1 MRRSPARQDRALP
14 LKAASVAGL
23 AVLSLLIA
31 CEPVGPNYSRPE
43 IAIPAQLAEAE
54 PWQVAMPQETIGRGD
69 WWTVF
74 GDPVLNGLQVEAI
87 KQSPDLKAVAARVLQ
102 AQAVAGISTSYL
114 YPQIDAGGL
123 AQRFANNS
131 NFVTLVPPSP
141 ITDNQAR
148 ITNAFKAVPLYATYE
163 IDFWG
168 RLRRQSESA
177 RAELGASIAA
187 YQTAL
192 LTLNGEVAQTY
203 FEVRTTD
210 ELIRLITESIA
221 LHRNTLN
228 LFRARRTDGLSS
240 DIALSDVETALRTTE
255 AQAQTLEAQRI
266 KLVNK
271 LAVLVGTNPEQFTVG
286 KQAYAPSIP
295 SIPVGLPSELLQRR
309 PDVARAERELAAYNA
324 QIGVAVAAYFPAIVL
339 TSAVGFE
346 SYSLSTLTNPANN
359 IWGVGFSLFQQVFNA
374 GRISLNVERTRA
386 AYQEKVA
393 LYQALLLKVFQE
405 VETALAGLRLMN
417 QQSKYQQQAVASAN
431 RTAAL
436 TAQRYQ
442 QGLISLLDVLVA
454 QRAAL
459 ASEAVAVQIANDQ
472 LMTTV
477 ALIKA
482 LGGGWQDRTQ
492 QVPEGSPSMWA
503 PKLK

>member
-1 MRRSPARQDRALP
+1 MMRS
-14 LKAASVAGL
+14 LKIACLAGL
-23 AVLSLLIA
+23 AVFALLAA
-31 CEPVGPNYSRPE
+31 CDPVGPNYSKPE
-43 IAIPAQLAEAE
+43 VAIPAQLTEAA
-54 PWQVAMPQETIGRGD
+54 PWQIGVPQDAIARGD

-74 GDPVLNGLQVEAI
+74 GDPVLNDLEVEAV
-87 KQSPDLKAVAARVLQ
+87 KQNPDLKAVAARVLQ

-114 YPQIDAGGL
+114 YPEINAGGL

-148 ITNAFKAVPLYATYE
+148 VTSAFKAVPLYATYE

-177 RAELGASIAA
+177 TAELGASIAA

-210 ELIRLITESIA
+210 ELIRLITENIN
-221 LHRNTLN
+221 LHRSSLN
-228 LFRARRTDGLSS
+228 LFKARRVDGLSS
-240 DIALSDVETALRTTE
+240 EIALSDVETSLRTTE

-271 LAVLVGTNPEQFTVG
+271 LAVLVGTNPEQFSLG
-286 KQAYAPSIP
+286 KQSYGRSIP
-295 SIPVGLPSELLQRR
+295 SIPVGLPSDLLQRR
-309 PDVARAERELAAYNA
+309 PDVARAEREMAAYNA
-324 QIGVAVAAYFPAIVL
+324 QIGVAVAAYFPTIAL
-339 TSAVGFE
+339 TSSVGFE
-346 SYSLSTLTNPANN
+346 SYTLSTLVNPLNN
-359 IWGVGFSLFQQVFNA
+359 IWGVGLSLFQNIFNA
-374 GRISLNVERTRA
+374 GRTGLNVERSRA
-386 AYQEKVA
+386 AYQERVA

-405 VETALAGLRLMN
+405 VETALASLRLMS
-417 QQSKYQQQAVASAN
+417 QQARYQQQAVDSAN
-431 RTAAL
+431 RTVLL
-436 TAQRYQ
+436 TSQRFQ
-442 QGLISLLDVLVA
+442 QGLNSMVDVLVA
-454 QRAAL
+454 QRSAL
-459 ASEAVAVQIANDQ
+459 ATRAVAVQITNDQ

-482 LGGGWQDRTQ
+482 LGGGWQDRAR
-492 QVPEGSPSMWA
+492 QVPEGSHSMWA
-503 PKLK
+503 PKLQ

>member
-1 MRRSPARQDRALP
+1 MARAL
-14 LKAASVAGL
+14 KNCSAAGL
-23 AVLSLLIA
+23 AVLSLLAA
-31 CEPVGPNYSRPE
+31 CEPVGPNYVRPE
-43 IAIPAQLAEAE
+43 VTIPERLVEAE
-54 PWQVAMPQETIGRGD
+54 PWQVGVPQDTIGRGD
-69 WWTVF
+69 WWAVF

-114 YPQIDAGGL
+114 YPQIDAGGIV
-123 AQRFANNS
+123 QRFANNS
-131 NFVTLVPPSP
+131 NFVALDQSAT

-148 ITNAFKAVPLYATYE
+148 IASGFKAVPLYATYE

-203 FEVRTTD
+203 FEIRTTD
-210 ELIRLITESIA
+210 ELIRIITANIA

-228 LFRARRTDGLSS
+228 LFRARRVDGLSS

-255 AQAQTLEAQRI
+255 AQAQTLEALRI

-271 LAVLVGTNPEQFTVG
+271 LAVLVGTNPDQFAVG
-286 KQAYAPSIP
+286 KQPYTRSIP
-295 SIPVGLPSELLQRR
+295 SIPVGLPSDLLQRR

-339 TSAVGFE
+339 TSAIGFE
-346 SYSLSTLTNPANN
+346 SYSLSTLTNPTNN
-359 IWGVGFSLFQQVFNA
+359 IWGVGFSLFQQLFNA
-374 GRISLNVERTRA
+374 GRIGLNVERTRA
-386 AYQEKVA
+386 AYQERVS
-393 LYQALLLKVFQE
+393 LYQALLLRVFQE

-417 QQSKYQQQAVASAN
+417 QQARYQQQAVASAN
-431 RTAAL
+431 RTAGL
-436 TAQRYQ
+436 TAERYR
-442 QGLISLLDVLVA
+442 QGLISMVDVLVA

-459 ASEAVAVQIANDQ
+459 ASEVVAVQITNDQ

-482 LGGGWQDRTQ
+482 LGGGWQERAQ

-503 PKLK
+503 PKLKSP

>member
-1 MRRSPARQDRALP
+1 MVRAL
-14 LKAASVAGL
+14 KIASPAGL
-23 AVLSLLIA
+23 AVFAFLAA
-31 CEPVGPNYSRPE
+31 CDPVGPNYVRPE
-43 IAIPAQLAEAE
+43 VAIPAQLTEAE
-54 PWQVAMPQETIGRGD
+54 PWQVGVPQDSIARGD

-74 GDPVLNGLQVEAI
+74 GDPMLNSLQVEAI
-87 KQSPDLKAVAARVLQ
+87 KQNPDLKAVAARVLQ

-114 YPQIDAGGL
+114 YPEINAGGL
-123 AQRFANNS
+123 AQRYANNS

-141 ITDNQAR
+141 ITDNEAR
-148 ITNAFKAVPLYATYE
+148 ITNAYKAVPLYATYE

-168 RLRRQSESA
+168 RLRRQSESS
-177 RAELGASIAA
+177 RAEMEASIAS

-210 ELIRLITESIA
+210 ELIKLISQCIK
-221 LHRNTLN
+221 LHGDTLT
-228 LFRARRTDGLSS
+228 LFRARRVDGLSS
-240 DIALSDVETALRTTE
+240 DIVLSDVETALRTTE
-255 AQAQTLEAQRI
+255 AQVQTLEAQRI

-271 LAVLVGTNPEQFTVG
+271 LAVLVGTNPEQFAVG
-286 KQAYAPSIP
+286 KQSQDRSIP
-295 SIPVGLPSELLQRR
+295 SIPVGLPSDLLQRR
-309 PDVARAERELAAYNA
+309 PDVARAERELQAYNA
-324 QIGVAVAAYFPAIVL
+324 QIGVAVAAYFPTIAL
-339 TSAVGFE
+339 TTSVGFE
-346 SYSLSTLTNPANN
+346 SYALSTLLNPLSN
-359 IWGVGFSLFQQVFNA
+359 IWGVGFSLFQQLFNA
-374 GRISLNVERTRA
+374 GRVGLNVERTRA

-417 QQSKYQQQAVASAN
+417 QQARYQQQAVASAN
-431 RTAAL
+431 RTVML
-436 TAQRYQ
+436 TSQRFQ
-442 QGLISLLDVLVA
+442 QGLNSMVDVLIA

-459 ASEAVAVQIANDQ
+459 ASQAVAVQITNDQ

-482 LGGGWQDRTQ
+482 LGGGWQDRPQ
-492 QVPEGSPSMWA
+492 QIPEGSPSMWA

>member
-1 MRRSPARQDRALP
+1 MVRAL
-14 LKAASVAGL
+14 KIASPAGL
-23 AVLSLLIA
+23 AVFALLAA
-31 CEPVGPNYSRPE
+31 CEPVGPNYVRPE
-43 IAIPAQLAEAE
+43 VAIPAQLTEAE
-54 PWQVAMPQETIGRGD
+54 PWQVGVPQDAIGRGD

-74 GDPVLNGLQVEAI
+74 EDPTLDGLQVEAV
-87 KQSPDLKAVAARVLQ
+87 KQNPDLKAVAARVLQ
-102 AQAVAGISTSYL
+102 AQALAGISTSYL
-114 YPQIDAGGL
+114 YPEINAGGL
-123 AQRFANNS
+123 AQRYANNS

-141 ITDNQAR
+141 ITDNEAR
-148 ITNAFKAVPLYATYE
+148 ITSAFKAVPLFATYE

-177 RAELGASIAA
+177 RAEMGASIAA

-210 ELIRLITESIA
+210 ELLRLITESIA

-228 LFRARRTDGLSS
+228 LFKARRVDGLSS
-240 DIALSDVETALRTTE
+240 DIVLSDVEIALRTTE

-266 KLVNK
+266 KLANK
-271 LAVLVGTNPEQFTVG
+271 LAVLVGTNPEQFTIG
-286 KQAYAPSIP
+286 KQPYGRSVP
-295 SIPVGLPSELLQRR
+295 SIPVGLPSDLLQRR

-324 QIGVAVAAYFPAIVL
+324 QIGVAVAAYFPTIAL
-339 TSAVGFE
+339 TSSVGFE
-346 SYSLSTLTNPANN
+346 SYALSTLVNPLNN
-359 IWGVGFSLFQQVFNA
+359 IWGVGMSLFQQVFNA
-374 GRISLNVERTRA
+374 GRTGLNVERARA
-386 AYQEKVA
+386 AYQERVA

-417 QQSKYQQQAVASAN
+417 QQARYQQQAVASAN
-431 RTAAL
+431 RTVLL
-436 TAQRYQ
+436 TSQRFQ
-442 QGLISLLDVLVA
+442 QGLNSMVDVLIA

-459 ASEAVAVQIANDQ
+459 ASQAVAIQITNDQ

-482 LGGGWQDRTQ
+482 LGGGWQDRAQ
-492 QVPEGSPSMWA
+492 QIPEGSPSMWA

>member
-1 MRRSPARQDRALP
+1 MVRALKIAFP
-14 LKAASVAGL
+14 AGVAAFGL
-23 AVLSLLIA
+23 LAA
-31 CEPVGPNYSRPE
+31 CDPVGPNYVRPE
-43 IAIPAQLAEAE
+43 VAIPAQLTEAE
-54 PWQVAMPQETIGRGD
+54 PWQVGVPQDSIARGD
-69 WWTVF
+69 WWSVF
-74 GDPVLNGLQVEAI
+74 GDPTLNYLQVEAV
-87 KQSPDLKAVAARVLQ
+87 KLNPDLKAVAARVLQ

-114 YPQIDAGGL
+114 YPEIDAGGL

-148 ITNAFKAVPLYATYE
+148 VTSAFKAVPLYATYE

-168 RLRRQSESA
+168 RLRRQSESS
-177 RAELGASIAA
+177 RAELSASIAA

-210 ELIRLITESIA
+210 ELIRIINESIA
-221 LHRNTLN
+221 LHRSSLN
-228 LFRARRTDGLSS
+228 LFKARRVDGLSS
-240 DIALSDVETALRTTE
+240 EIVFSDVETALRTIE

-271 LAVLVGTNPEQFTVG
+271 LAVLVGTNPEEFNVG
-286 KQAYAPSIP
+286 KQPYVPSIP
-295 SIPVGLPSELLQRR
+295 SIPVGLPSDLLQRR

-324 QIGVAVAAYFPAIVL
+324 QIGVAVAAYFPTIAL
-339 TSAVGFE
+339 TSSVGFE
-346 SYSLSTLTNPANN
+346 SYTLSTLVNPLSN
-359 IWGVGFSLFQQVFNA
+359 IWGVGFSLFQSVFNA
-374 GRISLNVERTRA
+374 GRIGLNVERTRA

-405 VETALAGLRLMN
+405 VENALAGLRLMN
-417 QQSKYQQQAVASAN
+417 QQARYQQQAVASAN
-431 RTAAL
+431 RTVAL
-436 TAQRYQ
+436 TSQRFQ
-442 QGLISLLDVLVA
+442 QGLNSMVDVLIA

-459 ASEAVAVQIANDQ
+459 ASQAVAVQITNDQ
-472 LMTTV
+472 LLTTV

-482 LGGGWQDRTQ
+482 LGGGWQDRAQ
-492 QVPEGSPSMWA
+492 QVPEGSNSMWV

>member
-1 MRRSPARQDRALP
+1 MVRALKIAFP
-14 LKAASVAGL
+14 AGVAAFALLAG
-23 AVLSLLIA
+23 
-31 CEPVGPNYSRPE
+31 CDPVGPNYVRPE
-43 IAIPAQLAEAE
+43 VAVPAQLTEAG
-54 PWQVAMPQETIGRGD
+54 PWQIGVPQDSIARGD

-74 GDPVLNGLQVEAI
+74 GDPTLNDLEVEAV
-87 KQSPDLKAVAARVLQ
+87 KQNPDLKAVAARVLQ

-114 YPQIDAGGL
+114 YPEIDAGGL

-148 ITNAFKAVPLYATYE
+148 VTNAFKAVPLYATYE

-168 RLRRQSESA
+168 RLRRQSESS

-210 ELIRLITESIA
+210 ELIRLITQSIT
-221 LHRNTLN
+221 LHRGTLN
-228 LFRARRTDGLSS
+228 LFKARRIDGLSS
-240 DIALSDVETALRTTE
+240 EIALSDVETALRTTE

-271 LAVLVGTNPEQFTVG
+271 LAVLVGTNPEQFSVG
-286 KQAYAPSIP
+286 TQPYTRSIP
-295 SIPVGLPSELLQRR
+295 SIPVGLPSDLLQRR

-324 QIGVAVAAYFPAIVL
+324 QIGVAVAAYFPTIAL
-339 TSAVGFE
+339 TSSVGFE
-346 SYSLSTLTNPANN
+346 SYTLSTLTNPLNN
-359 IWGVGFSLFQQVFNA
+359 FWGVGFSLFQSVFNA
-374 GRISLNVERTRA
+374 GRIGLNVERSRA

-417 QQSKYQQQAVASAN
+417 QQAQYQQQAVASAN
-431 RTAAL
+431 RTVSL
-436 TAQRYQ
+436 TTQRYQ
-442 QGLISLLDVLVA
+442 QGLNSMVDVLVA

-459 ASEAVAVQIANDQ
+459 ATQAVAIQITNDQ
-472 LMTTV
+472 MMTTV

-482 LGGGWQDRTQ
+482 LGGGWQDRAQ
-492 QVPEGSPSMWA
+492 QVPEGSNSMWA

>member
-1 MRRSPARQDRALP
+1 MVRAL
-14 LKAASVAGL
+14 KIASPVGL
-23 AVLSLLIA
+23 AAFALLLA
-31 CEPVGPNYSRPE
+31 CEPVGPNYVRPE
-43 IAIPAQLAEAE
+43 VAIPAQLTEAE
-54 PWQVAMPQETIGRGD
+54 PWQVGVPQDAIGRGD

-74 GDPVLNGLQVEAI
+74 DDPMLNSLQVEAV
-87 KQSPDLKAVAARVLQ
+87 KQNPDLKAVAARVLQ

-114 YPQIDAGGL
+114 YPEVNAGGL
-123 AQRFANNS
+123 AQRYANNS

-141 ITDNQAR
+141 ITDNQPV
-148 ITNAFKAVPLYATYE
+148 ITSAFKAVPLYATYE

-177 RAELGASIAA
+177 RAEMEASIAA

-210 ELIRLITESIA
+210 ELIRIITESIT
-221 LHRNTLN
+221 LHRGTLN
-228 LFRARRTDGLSS
+228 LFKARRVDGLSS
-240 DIALSDVETALRTTE
+240 DIVLSDVETALRTTE

-271 LAVLVGTNPEQFTVG
+271 LAVLVGTNPEQFAVG
-286 KQAYAPSIP
+286 KQPYGRSIP
-295 SIPVGLPSELLQRR
+295 SIPVGLPSDLLERR

-324 QIGVAVAAYFPAIVL
+324 QIGVAVAAYFPTIAL
-339 TSAVGFE
+339 TSSIGFE
-346 SYSLSTLTNPANN
+346 SYALSTLVNPLNN
-359 IWGVGFSLFQQVFNA
+359 IWGVGVSLFQQVFNA
-374 GRISLNVERTRA
+374 GRTGLNVERTRA
-386 AYQEKVA
+386 AYQERVA
-393 LYQALLLKVFQE
+393 LYQALLLRVFQE

-417 QQSKYQQQAVASAN
+417 QQARYQQQAVASAN
-431 RTAAL
+431 RTVLL
-436 TAQRYQ
+436 TSQRFN
-442 QGLISLLDVLVA
+442 QGLNSMVDVLIA

-459 ASEAVAVQIANDQ
+459 ASQAVAVQITNDQ

-482 LGGGWQDRTQ
+482 LGGGWQDRAQ
-492 QVPEGSPSMWA
+492 QVPEGSRSMWA

>member
-1 MRRSPARQDRALP
+1 M
-14 LKAASVAGL
+14 
-23 AVLSLLIA
+23 
-31 CEPVGPNYSRPE
+31 
-43 IAIPAQLAEAE
+43 
-54 PWQVAMPQETIGRGD
+54 
-69 WWTVF
+69 
-74 GDPVLNGLQVEAI
+74 
-87 KQSPDLKAVAARVLQ
+87 
-102 AQAVAGISTSYL
+102 
-114 YPQIDAGGL
+114 
-123 AQRFANNS
+123 
-131 NFVTLVPPSP
+131 
-141 ITDNQAR
+141 
-148 ITNAFKAVPLYATYE
+148 PLYATYE

-210 ELIRLITESIA
+210 ELVRIITESIT

-228 LFRARRTDGLSS
+228 LFKARRLDGLSS

-266 KLVNK
+266 KLANK
-271 LAVLVGTNPEQFTVG
+271 LAVLVGTNPEQFTIG
-286 KQAYAPSIP
+286 KQPNERSIP
-295 SIPVGLPSELLQRR
+295 SIPVGLPSDLLERR

-324 QIGVAVAAYFPAIVL
+324 QIGVAVAAYFPTIAL
-339 TSAVGFE
+339 TSSIGFE
-346 SYSLSTLTNPANN
+346 SYALSTLVNPLNN
-359 IWGVGFSLFQQVFNA
+359 IWGVGMSLFQQVFNA
-374 GRISLNVERTRA
+374 GRTGLNVERARA
-386 AYQEKVA
+386 AYQERVA
-393 LYQALLLKVFQE
+393 LYQALLLKAFQE

-417 QQSKYQQQAVASAN
+417 QQARFQQQAVASAN
-431 RTAAL
+431 RTVLL
-436 TAQRYQ
+436 TSQRFS
-442 QGLISLLDVLVA
+442 QGLNSMVDVLVA

-459 ASEAVAVQIANDQ
+459 ASQAVAVQITNDQ

-482 LGGGWQDRTQ
+482 LGGGWQDRAK

>member
-1 MRRSPARQDRALP
+1 MARALKIASPAGLVVFAL
-14 LKAASVAGL
+14 LAAGD
-23 AVLSLLIA
+23 
-31 CEPVGPNYSRPE
+31 PVGPNYTKPE
-43 IAIPAQLAEAE
+43 VAIPAQLTEAE
-54 PWQVAMPQETIGRGD
+54 PWQVGVPQDSIARGD

-74 GDPVLNGLQVEAI
+74 GDPVLNDLEVEAV
-87 KQSPDLKAVAARVLQ
+87 KQNPDLKAVAARVLQ

-114 YPQIDAGGL
+114 YPEIDAGGL

-148 ITNAFKAVPLYATYE
+148 VTNAFKAVPLYATYE

-203 FEVRTTD
+203 FEIRTTD
-210 ELIRLITESIA
+210 ELIRLITESIN
-221 LHRNTLN
+221 LHRSSLN
-228 LFRARRTDGLSS
+228 LFKARRVDGLSS
-240 DIALSDVETALRTTE
+240 EIALSDVETSLRTTE
-255 AQAQTLEAQRI
+255 AQAQTLEAQRV

-271 LAVLVGTNPEQFTVG
+271 LAVLVGTNPEQFALG
-286 KQAYAPSIP
+286 KQSYDRSIP
-295 SIPVGLPSELLQRR
+295 SIPVGLPSDLLQRR
-309 PDVARAERELAAYNA
+309 PDVARAEREMAAYNA
-324 QIGVAVAAYFPAIVL
+324 QIGVAVAAYFPTIAL
-339 TSAVGFE
+339 TSSVGFE
-346 SYSLSTLTNPANN
+346 SYKLSTHVNPLNN
-359 IWGVGFSLFQQVFNA
+359 IWGVGFSLFQNIFNA
-374 GRISLNVERTRA
+374 GRTGLNVERSRA
-386 AYQEKVA
+386 AYQERVA

-405 VETALAGLRLMN
+405 VETALASLRLMN
-417 QQSKYQQQAVASAN
+417 QQARYQQQAVDSAN
-431 RTAAL
+431 RTVLL
-436 TAQRYQ
+436 TSQRFQ
-442 QGLISLLDVLVA
+442 QGLNSMVDVLVA

-459 ASEAVAVQIANDQ
+459 ATRAVAVQITNDR

-482 LGGGWQDRTQ
+482 LGGGWQDRAQ
-492 QVPEGSPSMWA
+492 QVPEGSRSMWA
-503 PKLK
+503 PKLQ

>member
-1 MRRSPARQDRALP
+1 MVCALKIASP
-14 LKAASVAGL
+14 AGL
-23 AVLSLLIA
+23 AVFVLLAA
-31 CEPVGPNYSRPE
+31 CEPVGPNYARPE
-43 IAIPAQLAEAE
+43 VAIPAQLTEAE
-54 PWQVAMPQETIGRGD
+54 PWQVGVPQDTIGRGD

-74 GDPVLNGLQVEAI
+74 EDPMLNGLQVEAI
-87 KQSPDLKAVAARVLQ
+87 KQNPDLKAVAARVLQ
-102 AQAVAGISTSYL
+102 AQALAGISTSYL
-114 YPQIDAGGL
+114 YPEINAGGL
-123 AQRFANNS
+123 AQRYANNS

-141 ITDNQAR
+141 ITANEAR
-148 ITNAFKAVPLYATYE
+148 ITSAFKAVPLYATYE

-177 RAELGASIAA
+177 RAEMGASIAA

-210 ELIRLITESIA
+210 ELIRIITESIT

-228 LFRARRTDGLSS
+228 LFKARRVDGLSS
-240 DIALSDVETALRTTE
+240 DIVLSDVETALRTTE

-266 KLVNK
+266 KLANK
-271 LAVLVGTNPEQFTVG
+271 LAVLVGTNPEQFAIG
-286 KQAYAPSIP
+286 KQPYGRSIP
-295 SIPVGLPSELLQRR
+295 SIPVGLPSDLLQRR
-309 PDVARAERELAAYNA
+309 PDVARAERELEAYNA
-324 QIGVAVAAYFPAIVL
+324 QIGVAVAAYFPTIAL
-339 TSAVGFE
+339 TSSVGFE
-346 SYSLSTLTNPANN
+346 SYSLSTLVNPLNN
-359 IWGVGFSLFQQVFNA
+359 IWGVGLSLFQQIFNA
-374 GRISLNVERTRA
+374 GRIGLNVERTRA
-386 AYQEKVA
+386 AYQERVA

-417 QQSKYQQQAVASAN
+417 QQARYQQQAVASAN
-431 RTAAL
+431 RTVLL
-436 TAQRYQ
+436 TSQRFQ
-442 QGLISLLDVLVA
+442 QGLNSMVDVLIA

-459 ASEAVAVQIANDQ
+459 ASQAVAIQITNDQ

-482 LGGGWQDRTQ
+482 LGGGWQDRAQ
-492 QVPEGSPSMWA
+492 QIPEGSPSMWA